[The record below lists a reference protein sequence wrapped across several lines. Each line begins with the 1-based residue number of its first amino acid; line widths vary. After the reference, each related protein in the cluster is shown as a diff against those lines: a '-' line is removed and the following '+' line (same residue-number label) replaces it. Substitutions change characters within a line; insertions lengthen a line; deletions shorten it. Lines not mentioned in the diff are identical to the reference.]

1 MLHDFLPIT
10 KSILF
15 GRLSPICLF
24 ERKDSEFQFVLYW
37 NKAKKILDCQSVN
50 EIDKTICD
58 ILSVSYEYEDK
69 SENIEHQMDDD
80 IIPVLEELR
89 GEYTPLFII
98 EHIPWCGFTCPSD
111 TTKEMFFYDIM
122 TQLENKR
129 AILWLKET
137 ERSLMSN
144 ELTFEKVAACLM
156 QIYSYIMQI
165 RDNRKGKTDEVN
177 KTFDMVT
184 SRLFDLYMT
193 ILLMCRLD
201 DEHTNR
207 LHTKNLPTGYYEMY
221 EFAYNDMPADEHV
234 RAWRRGSF
242 LMYAHV
248 CMDDRAFNENNAK
261 HLLGEAVGITG
272 TNEVDIIVEKCEMFL
287 FYKANIITQEKCTD
301 NPGEEIYKAITKNV
315 NGKSDPR
322 DIISFL
328 ENLDNKVKKCQIKDD
343 NYKAGT
349 LNWLRNKIQTLIGR
363 YYENLGDSF
372 VPRKDISRN
381 SPNPIH
387 KNNTKDIKNKA
398 IKELEFLKGT
408 PKDSRSIIMDAR
420 NHKLLVD
427 AVVNFIDTE
436 DVNPDIDGEIHIEM
450 NQQDLRYTMYLV
462 WDRAIKGA
470 DIKNENYKRFV
481 YNLFRHKFKNTV
493 FTTIAKKFS
502 TKPQN
507 YDKKYGR

>member
-24 ERKDSEFQFVLYW
+24 ERKDSEFQFVSYG

-50 EIDKTICD
+50 EIDITICD
-58 ILSVSYEYEDK
+58 ILNISYENEDK
-69 SENIEHQMDDD
+69 SENIEHQLDDD
-80 IIPVLEELR
+80 IIQVLEELC
-89 GEYTPLFII
+89 GESTPLFII
-98 EHIPWCGFTCPSD
+98 EHIPWCGFPCPSA

-165 RDNRKGKTDEVN
+165 RDNRKGKPDEVN

-193 ILLMCRLD
+193 ILLMCRLS
-201 DEHTNR
+201 DEQTNR
-207 LHTKNLPTGYYEMY
+207 LHTKKLPTDYYEMY
-221 EFAYNDMPADEHV
+221 EFAYNDMPADEHE
-234 RAWRRGSF
+234 RAWRRGRF
-242 LMYAHV
+242 LMSAHL

-301 NPGEEIYKAITKNV
+301 NPGEEIYKAITKVV

-349 LNWLRNKIQTLIGR
+349 LNWLRNKIQTLIRR
-363 YYENLGDSF
+363 YNDNFGDSF
-372 VPRKDISRN
+372 VPRKDIKRN
-381 SPNPIH
+381 SPNPIR
-387 KNNTKDIKNKA
+387 NINTKDIKSNA

-420 NHKLLVD
+420 NHKLLVG
-427 AVVNFIDTE
+427 AVVNFIDT
-436 DVNPDIDGEIHIEM
+436 DDINPDIDGEIQIEM

-462 WDRAIKGA
+462 WDRAIKASG
-470 DIKNENYKRFV
+470 IKYVNYKKFV
-481 YNLFRHKFKNTV
+481 YNLFRHKFPNTEYST
-493 FTTIAKKFS
+493 FYTKFS
-502 TKPQN
+502 VKPQYYN
-507 YDKKYGR
+507 SKYGD